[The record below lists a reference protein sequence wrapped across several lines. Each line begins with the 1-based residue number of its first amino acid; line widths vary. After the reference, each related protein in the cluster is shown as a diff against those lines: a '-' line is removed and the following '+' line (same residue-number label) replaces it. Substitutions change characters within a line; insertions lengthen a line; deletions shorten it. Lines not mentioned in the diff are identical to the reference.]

1 MKRYQKY
8 KDSGVEWIGE
18 IPVDWEVHKLKR
30 HFTVQSGDFLPAM
43 EVIEGEYPIFGGNGI
58 RGYADK
64 YNFEGKTLLI
74 GRVGALCGNIHLAS
88 GKFWFSEHALR
99 VIPLKSICLEYFAYL
114 LKTINLNQ
122 FAIQTA
128 QPLINKTIVTDRY
141 SSIPP
146 LFEQQL
152 IANHLDHKTHQID
165 TLIEK
170 KQKQIEF
177 LKEQRTAII
186 NHAVTKGLNP
196 DAKMKDSGIEWLGE
210 IPAHWDVVRNKVI
223 FTEVNDRSE
232 SGKEELLTVSH
243 ITGVTPRKDK
253 EVTMFLSESLIGY
266 KLCEKGDLIINT
278 MWAWMGALGITDYEG
293 VVSPSYN
300 VYRAKDK
307 KRVFPKFYDFLY
319 RTPAS
324 VSEITRHSKG
334 IWSSRLRLYPEIF
347 FNILTLV
354 PPYSEQKEIV
364 NYLQNKTNIIEKYIS
379 ENKKMI
385 DFLTE
390 YRTTL
395 LSDAVTGKIDVRNEV
410 PS

>member
-1 MKRYQKY
+1 MKRYPKY

-18 IPVDWEVHKLKR
+18 IPDGWTSTKIGRLTYLGR
-30 HFTVQSGDFLPAM
+30 GR
-43 EVIEGEYPIFGGNGI
+43 VISNIEIADNPGQYPVYSSQTANNGML
-58 RGYADK
+58 GYINSFD
-64 YNFEGKTLLI
+64 FEGDYVTWTTD
-74 GRVGALCGNIHLAS
+74 GANAGTVFFRD
-88 GKFWFSEHALR
+88 GKFNCTN
-99 VIPLKSICLEYFAYL
+99 VCGTMIPKGKNSIYLPYVPYLLNLGTKYHVRYDINPKLMNAEMAQIDICLPTFPEQKSIANYL
-114 LKTINLNQ
+114 DDKT
-122 FAIQTA
+122 
-128 QPLINKTIVTDRY
+128 Y
-141 SSIPP
+141 
-146 LFEQQL
+146 
-152 IANHLDHKTHQID
+152 HID

-170 KQKQIEF
+170 KQKQIEL

-186 NHAVTKGLNP
+186 NNAVTKGLNP
-196 DAKMKDSGIEWLGE
+196 DVKMKDSGIEWLGE
-210 IPAHWDVVRNKVI
+210 IPAYWDVVRNKVI

-278 MWAWMGALGITDYEG
+278 MWAWMGALGITD
-293 VVSPSYN
+293 N
-300 VYRAKDK
+300 VYRVKDK
-307 KRVFPKFYDFLY
+307 KRVFPIFYDFLY

-379 ENKKMI
+379 ENKNMI

-395 LSDAVTGKIDVRNEV
+395 ISDAVTGKIDVRNEV